1 MDSPSERWHHS
12 RGTGMGGRTLI
23 EDAGRRGA
31 GGVVILA
38 DASAWLEYDRATG
51 SDVDVRVTELMT
63 GGLTDPRAT

>member
-1 MDSPSERWHHS
+1 
-12 RGTGMGGRTLI
+12 MGGRTLI